1 MCGFVAGPL
10 FCSSSKGHT
19 SAENAS
25 PVTRHHIPGEL
36 NLELLK

>member
-1 MCGFVAGPL
+1 MCGCVIGLL
-10 FCSSSKGHT
+10 FYSSSKGHT

-25 PVTRHHIPGEL
+25 PVTQHHIPGEL